1 MPQSEQERL
10 KQLLK
15 IENSRFESGK
25 RILAGVDEVGRG
37 PLAGPVIAAAV
48 SFTRE
53 QLTDL
58 SEFAGVN
65 DSKKVKPT
73 LREKLSTIIISR
85 AESYAFGVVD
95 EKEID
100 KINILQASLK
110 AMELAVKALKT
121 PPELLLIDGPYEIK
135 SPLSQEA
142 IVGGDAKSFVIAAAS
157 IIAKVKRDGI
167 MVEYDKEFPM
177 YGFAKHKGY
186 GTREHIAAIR
196 KFGRCR
202 IHRQCFGKNF

>member
-37 PLAGPVIAAAV
+37 PLAGPVIAAAAV
-48 SFTRE
+48 FSPE
-53 QLTDL
+53 KLKDL
-58 SEFAGVN
+58 SIFAGVN
-65 DSKKVKPT
+65 DSKKVKPE
-73 LREKLSTIIISR
+73 LREKLSEIIMSK
-85 AESYAFGVVD
+85 ADAFAFGIID

-100 KINILQASLK
+100 KINILRASLK
-110 AMELAVKALKT
+110 AMEIAVAGLKI
-121 PPELLLIDGPYEIK
+121 PPSMLLIDGQYEIK
-135 SPLSQEA
+135 STLPQKA
-142 IVGGDAKSFVIAAAS
+142 IIGGDAKSFVIAAAS

-167 MVEYDKEFPM
+167 MVEYDREFPM

-186 GTREHIAAIR
+186 GTKEHIAAIR
-196 KFGRCR
+196 KYGRCR